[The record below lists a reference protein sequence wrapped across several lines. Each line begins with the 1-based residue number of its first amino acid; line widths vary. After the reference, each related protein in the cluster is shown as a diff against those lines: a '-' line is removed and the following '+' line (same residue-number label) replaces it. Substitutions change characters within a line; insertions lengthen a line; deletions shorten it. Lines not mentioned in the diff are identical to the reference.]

1 MKKYVI
7 WKTIGEVSTHSD
19 TYITTLSVIED
30 EAQIVINS
38 LEDSKDWGEV
48 DPIDLELK
56 RWENKKGDR
65 IFISEQP

>member
-7 WKTIGEVSTHSD
+7 WKKVNGITEHSD
-19 TYITTLSVIED
+19 TYYAMLSIVID

-38 LEDSKDWGEV
+38 LKDSNDWKEV
-48 DPIDLELK
+48 APEGIETK

-65 IFISEQP
+65 IYISEQP